1 LLGWLTEAFSLYEL
15 QRKNLM
21 LSDVEKGNNLMLT
34 RLTPVATSIDTK
46 QQSATTSFSTQILTQ
61 WLSTFF
67 VLVHTFKFARKP
79 VHPYHALKSTS
90 AKVQNFYAVDV
101 A

>member
-1 LLGWLTEAFSLYEL
+1 MQNNVWFSGLDPNGLEETL
-15 QRKNLM
+15 K
-21 LSDVEKGNNLMLT
+21 
-34 RLTPVATSIDTK
+34 
-46 QQSATTSFSTQILTQ
+46 Q

-67 VLVHTFKFARKP
+67 VLVHTFQFARKP
-79 VHPYHALKSTS
+79 VHPYHALKSTT